1 MKKIFSNILI
11 FSLFLSIFTIN
22 PAISAQFVKLTFKQ
36 SGSDMIVS
44 WKYTGVKTVSN
55 QVLRIINEEEQFEK
69 LYKPSNGS
77 RSFRVTGLK
86 LNSKYNAEISLSDKN
101 ISAKKSFFLYDKP
114 TSPNNL
120 NLVWDK
126 SNLLLNWDYNGPKVS
141 EWLISATGTDGK
153 EYLSIS
159 TNSPTNSYKLSGLS
173 SKMGY
178 TIILRG
184 SNPAGIGKFTNAT
197 ATKSAPSLA
206 KNLKVQPI
214 SEDGRSISLSWEYS
228 GPTVSKWLVG
238 IRAPGYARDLETL
251 SIVGKE
257 RSLEIRGL
265 SESGN
270 YRFIL
275 VGVNEYG
282 NAAEV
287 SSSYS
292 TTTPIKA
299 PTNLKATSQ
308 HQSVKLNWTSPFSDK
323 GPITGY
329 RVEYAPLNSN
339 AWITISSN
347 NTENS
352 ININN
357 LKNGDQ
363 YKFRVSALSGTSI
376 SLLSSEV
383 TALAGVTPEAPTSL
397 IAKPGDQKIDLSW
410 TPAKGNIIAHVIEYK
425 LSTESI
431 WTRLSVSNSNNAT
444 INDLPGGKSYIIR
457 VAAESESGLSPFTKA
472 VTAIVMGTPAAPVL
486 SIQTGNRQVT
496 LSWSTPASN
505 GSPITGF
512 RITQRIGD
520 GVTRTV
526 NDTPIT
532 TNKTTLTDLI
542 AGETYHFQ
550 VAAQNIVGEG
560 ALSNS
565 VSTNISIAPDAP
577 QLTAT
582 ALANGANIS
591 WTQPNNN
598 GSPITAYKL
607 ERAGGGSTWKTIS
620 ETLISTSYKDSNLIN
635 GTNYQYRISARNIQG
650 WSTTSNSVGVTP
662 SSTAI
667 AVTGLTLTPL
677 INSIFV
683 SWSALSTSSSA
694 TGGTAVLGYKVYIRS
709 GNAPFEIAEN
719 GVITAPP
726 ATVAT
731 TTSTPTSTPP
741 LATNLTISD
750 LIPGQNYDVKVIAYT
765 ENGDGADSIFKSIS
779 PYSTPPAPTNLS
791 VSALDKSVKLTWNH
805 PATSTTIPPSSILRY
820 KIERSTDGIDFVE
833 VQKDLTTLSFN
844 ITGLNNAESYQF
856 RVYTGYKLGSTIIYG
871 AFVSSSGTP
880 SSVPDVPIMTGS
892 AGNKSASLSWDAPI
906 TNGSQIISY
915 RLERLTPG
923 SQWRVIAESI
933 TTNNYNDLSLTNGIN
948 YRYRISALNS
958 KGYST
963 PSAEVIVTPV
973 SVPVAVT
980 NLAVAPFINELSV
993 SWSPISNNSLYT
1005 GGSPITNYKV
1015 YIRTINGEWSV
1026 APDGVVGPTVTTHR
1040 IYNLN
1045 PGVSYEVKVTAISDK
1060 GEGADS
1066 AIKIGIPY
1074 DSPEAPIDLSAVGL
1088 DKKVMLTWIAPERP
1102 VHFPVASTFRY
1113 KVEYT
1118 LDGRTWLPISE
1129 VSSLSAEVTNL
1140 TNGYPYKFKV
1150 TTGYT
1155 TTSGIS
1161 YGESAIIE
1169 ATPRG
1174 VPNAPTGFKAVR
1186 LDSNNIRLEWSAPSY
1201 TGGATIS
1208 SYEIQYSDTG
1218 LNWSS
1223 PATQPIA
1230 SENFKIISNLTQS
1243 KPWTFRIRSLNSLTC
1258 TNSAAIEAQTIL
1270 DNAVTKMNA
1279 ATPPRFTLI
1288 DADFAG
1294 VDFDQSTSGIQA
1306 AGFVKGSDITG
1317 IFWLYRSKDNI
1328 EVKIYANQTLD
1339 AGFSNN
1345 CRSTFVTT
1353 QVPSIAVP
1361 SQVTGLTTILSGN
1374 STVSLQWNAN
1384 PSSENITSYKIEY
1397 TSDGSNWNILPGNV
1411 TTNSVTVGSLI
1422 NNIRYTFRVSALNSS
1437 GAGLGATTQGT
1448 PVGPL
1453 PVSNLSATAGDGKV
1467 TLSWTLPTSTAF
1479 VINNIQIRYSSNS
1492 GTSYTTLPLL
1502 AANQTSRII
1511 DSLTNSTNYL
1521 FDVILITNLGNS
1533 TPVSANSTPIGSIP
1547 TAVRNIAA
1555 TPSSASVL
1563 LSWST
1568 PSNSGTSD
1576 LRYKVDYKLAS
1587 EGNYSLLTENITDL
1601 SYNVLGLLYNTN
1613 YNFRVSAINSSG
1625 VGPSTTI
1632 SSTTLT
1638 IPPSEP
1644 LSLQLS
1650 VVSAT
1655 QINATWSAP
1664 SNNGGSAITDYI
1676 IEISNNGGANFLV
1689 FPDAVS
1695 AATSR
1700 NITGLTTATNY
1711 IVRIIARN
1719 ASGDSLP
1726 SITASATTL

>member
-11 FSLFLSIFTIN
+11 FSLFLSILNIN
-22 PAISAQFVKLTFKQ
+22 PANSAQFVKIKLKQ
-36 SGSDMIVS
+36 SGADMIVS
-44 WKYTGVKTVSN
+44 WKYSGVKKVSN
-55 QVLRIINEEEQFEK
+55 QVLKIINKDEQFEK
-69 LYKPSNGS
+69 LYKPNKSS
-77 RSFRVTGLK
+77 RSFRVSGLK
-86 LNSKYNAEISLSDKN
+86 LNTKYIAEISMLDNN
-101 ISAKKSFFLYDKP
+101 ISAKKSFFIYDKP
-114 TSPNNL
+114 ASPYNL
-120 NLVWDK
+120 SLVWDK
-126 SNLLLNWDYNGPKVS
+126 SNLLMNWDYNGPKVT

-159 TNSPTNSYKLSGLS
+159 TNSPLNTYKLSGLS

-197 ATKSAPSLA
+197 STKSAPSLA

-214 SEDGRSISLSWEYS
+214 SEDGRAISLSWEYT
-228 GPTVSKWLVG
+228 GPTVTKWLIG

-251 SIVGKE
+251 SIAGKD
-257 RSLEIRGL
+257 RTLEIRGL

-287 SSSYS
+287 SSSY
-292 TTTPIKA
+292 TTNAPIKA

-329 RVEYAPLNSN
+329 RVEYAPLNTNNWVTVS
-339 AWITISSN
+339 SSN
-347 NTENS
+347 SDNS
-352 ININN
+352 LIISN

-363 YKFRVSALSGTSI
+363 YKFRVSALSGTAI

-383 TALAGVTPEAPTSL
+383 TALAGVIPEAPTSL
-397 IAKPGDQKIDLSW
+397 TAKPGDQKIDLSW
-410 TPAKGNIIAHVIEYK
+410 VPPKGNIISYLVEYK
-425 LSTESI
+425 LATDTI
-431 WTRLSVSNSNNAT
+431 WTRLSVTTTNTAT
-444 INDLPGGKSYIIR
+444 IPDLTGGKSYIVR
-457 VAAESESGLSPFTKA
+457 VAAEGESGISPFTKS

-512 RITQRIGD
+512 RISQRIGD
-520 GVTRTV
+520 GVTKTV
-526 NDTPIT
+526 NDSPIT
-532 TNKTTLTDLI
+532 TNKTTLTDLTP
-542 AGETYHFQ
+542 GETYHFQ

-565 VSTNISIAPDAP
+565 VSANISIAPDAP

-582 ALANGANIS
+582 ALPNGANLS

-598 GSPITAYKL
+598 GSTITAYKL
-607 ERAGGGSTWKTIS
+607 ERAGGGSTWKTLS
-620 ETLISTSYKDSNLIN
+620 ETLLSTSYKDSNLIN

-650 WSTTSNSVGVTP
+650 WSTTSLPVGVTP

-667 AVTGLTLTPL
+667 GVTGLTLTPL

-683 SWSALSTSSSA
+683 SWTPLSTSSTA
-694 TGGTAVLGYKVYIRS
+694 TGGTAVLGYKVYIKS
-709 GNAPFEIAEN
+709 GNAPFEIAPN
-719 GVITAPP
+719 GIISAPP
-726 ATVAT
+726 PTIS
-731 TTSTPTSTPP
+731 TTSSPTSTPP
-741 LATNLTISD
+741 LPTNLTISE
-750 LIPGQNYDVKVIAYT
+750 LIPGQNYDIKVIAYT

-805 PATSTTIPPSSILRY
+805 PATSTTTPPSSLLRY
-820 KIERSTDGIDFVE
+820 KVERSIDGIDFDE
-833 VQKDLTTLSFN
+833 VAKDLTVLSSN

-856 RVYTGYKLGSTIIYG
+856 RVYTGYKLGSSIVYG
-871 AFVSSSGTP
+871 AFISSSGTP
-880 SSVPDVPIMTGS
+880 SSVPDAPTLTGS
-892 AGNKSASLSWDAPI
+892 AGNKSASLSWDAPSA
-906 TNGSQIISY
+906 NGSQIISY
-915 RLERLTPG
+915 RLERLSPG
-923 SQWRVIAESI
+923 SSWRVIADSI
-933 TTNNYNDLSLTNGIN
+933 TTNSYNDTTLTNGVS
-948 YRYRISALNS
+948 YSYRISALNS
-958 KGYST
+958 KGYSA
-963 PSAEVIVTPV
+963 PSTSFAIIPV
-973 SVPVAVT
+973 SVPVAVS
-980 NLAVAPFINELSV
+980 NLAVAPFINELLV
-993 SWSPISNNSLYT
+993 SWSPISSSSLYT

-1015 YIRTINGEWSV
+1015 YIRTLNGEWSV
-1026 APDGVVGPTVTTHR
+1026 APDGVLPATATNHK

-1045 PGVSYEVKVTAISDK
+1045 PGVSYEVKVTAITEK

-1074 DSPEAPIDLSAVGL
+1074 DSPGAPIDLSAVGQ
-1088 DKKVMLTWIAPERP
+1088 DKKVIITWIAPERP
-1102 VHFPVASTFRY
+1102 LHFPVSSTFRY

-1118 LDGRTWLPISE
+1118 LDGNTWLPISE
-1129 VSSLSAEVTNL
+1129 VTALTAEVTNL
-1140 TNGYPYKFKV
+1140 TNGFPYKFKV

-1155 TTSGIS
+1155 ITSGVS

-1174 VPNAPTGFKAVR
+1174 VPNAPAGFKAVR
-1186 LDSNNIRLEWSAPSY
+1186 LDSNNIRLEWSPPSY
-1201 TGGATIS
+1201 TGGASIS

-1223 PATQPIA
+1223 PATQPLA
-1230 SENFKIISNLTQS
+1230 SENFKIISNLSQS
-1243 KPWTFRIRSLNSLTC
+1243 KPWTFRIRALNSLTC
-1258 TNSAAIEAQTIL
+1258 TNTAAIEAQTIL

-1294 VDFDQSTSGIQA
+1294 VDFDQSTSGIQGA
-1306 AGFVKGSDITG
+1306 ASVKGSDIVG

-1353 QVPSIAVP
+1353 QVSSIAVP
-1361 SQVTGLTTILSGN
+1361 TQVTGLTTILTGN

-1384 PSSENITSYKIEY
+1384 PSSENITSYKVEY
-1397 TSDGSNWNILPGNV
+1397 TSDGSNWSILPGNV
-1411 TTNSVTVGSLI
+1411 TTNSVTIGSLI
-1422 NNIRYTFRVSALNSS
+1422 NNIRYTFRVSAQNSS
-1437 GAGLGATTQGT
+1437 GVGLGATIQGT

-1467 TLSWTLPTSTAF
+1467 TLSWTLPTSSAF

-1492 GTSYTTLPLL
+1492 GTTYTTLPLL
-1502 AANQTSRII
+1502 AGNQTSRIV

-1533 TPVSANSTPIGSIP
+1533 SSVSANATPIGSIP

-1555 TPSSASVL
+1555 TPSSSSVL
-1563 LSWST
+1563 LSWSA

-1576 LRYKVDYKLAS
+1576 LRYKVEYKLAS
-1587 EGNYSLLTENITDL
+1587 ESSYSLLTDTHTEL
-1601 SYNVLGLLYNTN
+1601 SYNVIGLTYNSS

-1625 VGPSTTI
+1625 SGPSTTI
-1632 SSTTLT
+1632 SATTLA

-1644 LSLQLS
+1644 LSLQLT
-1650 VVSAT
+1650 VISAT

-1664 SNNGGSAITDYI
+1664 SNNGGSNITDYI

-1695 AATSR
+1695 STTSR

-1719 ASGDSLP
+1719 SVGDSIP
-1726 SITASATTL
+1726 SETASATTL